1 MRQVWSS
8 NLGKLGLEASLI
20 SYLKNLQL
28 VLHLLGVAG
37 LKGFRSLLTPL
48 QVSPAH
54 TLAPRLRDGNAYSIR
69 KDEKMFREMNGEEL
83 DEESGYI
90 YKNN

>member
-48 QVSPAH
+48 QVSPTH
-54 TLAPRLRDGNAYSIR
+54 TLAPRLRDRNAYSIR
-69 KDEKMFREMNGEEL
+69 KDEMFREMKGEEL